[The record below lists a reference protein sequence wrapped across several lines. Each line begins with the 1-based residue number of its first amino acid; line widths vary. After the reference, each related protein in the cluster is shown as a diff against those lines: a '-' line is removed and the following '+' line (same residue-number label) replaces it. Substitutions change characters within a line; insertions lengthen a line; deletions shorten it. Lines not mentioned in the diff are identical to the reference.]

1 MKRIFYSYA
10 HVQLIFWPERI
21 CTSHRIW
28 VSSKLV
34 LLKTTA
40 TLTKYIS
47 SAWPSLLAP
56 KNLATTSRESKPV
69 VDSGFRAVD
78 SGFRITWSV
87 FRIPKTKIHHFHKR
101 KFPGFTN
108 PDSLNYMGRTMGRL
122 FPFPPIIQPQKAS
135 KCFSW
140 HWQMEKIVNKINSF
154 LKYIINPSFI
164 DSGVRIKIQCQSFA
178 GLAHQHNFQELLLFF
193 LLVIFPLLWLQ

>member
-1 MKRIFYSYA
+1 MHMYNSFSDQKGFALHLQGIQASRGFWIPRRCFRIPDTEFPI
-10 HVQLIFWPERI
+10 L
-21 CTSHRIW
+21 
-28 VSSKLV
+28 
-34 LLKTTA
+34 
-40 TLTKYIS
+40 
-47 SAWPSLLAP
+47 
-56 KNLATTSRESKPV
+56 
-69 VDSGFRAVD
+69 
-78 SGFRITWSV
+78 GFRITWSV

-140 HWQMEKIVNKINSF
+140 QWQMEKIVNKINSF
-154 LKYIINPSFI
+154 FKYIINLSFI

-178 GLAHQHNFQELLLFF
+178 GLAHQHNFQELLLLFF
-193 LLVIFPLLWLQ
+193 LLFSPFMIAVESRCGKKVELRVCLLCNSNDFQVLIYCDFF